1 MKSFKSIQPRLKV
14 DPITIKEPY
23 KPDVKEFADTE
34 EFTRYFRSNEE
45 LFKEPRTGN
54 AARTCGAADEDT
66 EPHFLT
72 TNKLNRTYKIPG
84 YRIRIIN
91 KGKDNEELTLV
102 KDYYTRIIESNQET
116 IIDTDNDANNER
128 ITQLEELVQRITEQI
143 NNIET
148 FLLQLKRWIIHIFRY
163 RNELYD

>member
-1 MKSFKSIQPRLKV
+1 MKGFKNIPIKLKV
-14 DPITIKEPY
+14 EPITIKEPY

-34 EFTRYFRSNEE
+34 EFTRYFRANEE
-45 LFKEPRTGN
+45 LFKEPRQS
-54 AARTCGAADEDT
+54 EDI

-102 KDYYTRIIESNQET
+102 KDYYSRTNDNEPLNET
-116 IIDTDNDANNER
+116 INETANDKIVEMEQSIADIVER
-128 ITQLEELVQRITEQI
+128 I
-143 NNIET
+143 NNIES
-148 FLLQLKRWIIHIFRY
+148 FLLQLKR
-163 RNELYD
+163 

>member
-1 MKSFKSIQPRLKV
+1 MKGFKNIPLKLKV

-23 KPDVKEFADTE
+23 KPDIKEFADTE
-34 EFTRYFRSNEE
+34 EFTRYFRANEE
-45 LFKEPRTGN
+45 LFKEPRT
-54 AARTCGAADEDT
+54 DEDT

-102 KDYYTRIIESNQET
+102 KDYYTRISESNQET

-148 FLLQLKRWIIHIFRY
+148 FLLQLKR
-163 RNELYD
+163 